1 MNTITDSVNTINT
14 PFIHSSPR
22 GGVGASRRMTAPAM
36 VHHESYRTGSRA
48 LWCVIGLLDAPGQV
62 AAGHEVRD

>member
-1 MNTITDSVNTINT
+1 
-14 PFIHSSPR
+14 
-22 GGVGASRRMTAPAM
+22 MTAPAM